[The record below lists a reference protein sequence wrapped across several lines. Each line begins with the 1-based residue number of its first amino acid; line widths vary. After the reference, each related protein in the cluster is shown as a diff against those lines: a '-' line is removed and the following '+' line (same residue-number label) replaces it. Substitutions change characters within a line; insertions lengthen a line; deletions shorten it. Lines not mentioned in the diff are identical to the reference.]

1 MFRKDTRMALTFHV
15 PLVRLMLCLDCEECF
30 ELGVEEC
37 PGCGSETW
45 TPVARFFARP
55 PRKAVGVAMAGA
67 RDAA

>member
-1 MFRKDTRMALTFHV
+1 MALTFHV